1 MQCHDEGGAYP
12 AAYVSPTLN
21 LVNFTLF
28 HNDESPERAIQIIAV
43 IQAPVARVV

>member
-1 MQCHDEGGAYP
+1 MQCHDEGGAYR

-28 HNDESPERAIQIIAV
+28 PNCESPERAIQMIAV
-43 IQAPVARVV
+43 IPGLVARVV